1 MNRSVLSPSSIIRVP
16 SSTLII
22 PSLLGLIH
30 KIFLELRF
38 YFVYGENFF
47 NRIQSPSN
55 CNSFSLTSILHRLAV
70 FHVEEQTVRPFQVL
84 SIKWT
89 KELCSGE
96 IQASSKVYC
105 P

>member
-22 PSLLGLIH
+22 LSLLGLIH

-38 YFVYGENFF
+38 YFVYEENFF

-55 CNSFSLTSILHRLAV
+55 CNSFSLTSILHRLVV
-70 FHVEEQTVRPFQVL
+70 FHVEEIANCKTFPSPFHQMDKRTL
-84 SIKWT
+84 F
-89 KELCSGE
+89 G
-96 IQASSKVYC
+96 
-105 P
+105 